1 MIGRRLAF
9 FFFLINFFYLFNEME
24 TLTNMLVDLH
34 QFCLP
39 RIINYYDLLDIYDN
53 SLRNKRRS
61 LGRVS

>member
-1 MIGRRLAF
+1 
-9 FFFLINFFYLFNEME
+9 ME
-24 TLTNMLVDLH
+24 RLTNMLVDLH
-34 QFCLP
+34 QFFLP

>member
-9 FFFLINFFYLFNEME
+9 FFFFIYLFYLFNEME
-24 TLTNMLVDLH
+24 RLTNMLVDLH

>member
-9 FFFLINFFYLFNEME
+9 FFFKLIFFYLFTEME
-24 TLTNMLVDLH
+24 RLTNMLVDLH

-53 SLRNKRRS
+53 SL
-61 LGRVS
+61 